1 MLLQRVQLPEI
12 GRQLLF
18 GIVGVAG
25 GGRLLAARD
34 TAVVHRQS
42 WQRSGAAQ
50 QRRHRALA
58 LLPSEFPSVRV
69 PPAFLLVRPSHLA
82 LHRPATLTRTTLPA
96 GRRTRAFLS
105 AIFSSRLADPIFR
118 VARGSRFARTRA
130 ARFPRSSIRFPRI
143 GEFARRLGRFHV
155 SRGSAARVHDDQ
167 IRVIFRPV
175 SARGKIAPLLV
186 SSADQLVD
194 HLGRDRSL
202 FDLRFPPCFRS
213 PRFLNLPGVVGID
226 ARPLSI
232 GRPLVRVI
240 PLRQTFRPLDPRVE
254 SDSRFPADVTILI
267 SNGGERFALAS
278 FVGRRVSPLNFADH
292 PSRLILLVG
301 DLSCLLVADD
311 ARILGR
317 GARSTGDRRLGYS
330 IAADPQIPAGGSH
343 YPAFSSLFFFFPFAS
358 SSPSFS
364 PFSSSILRLL
374 RRLFHFL
381 LSSGI
386 SIRFS
391 DENGRLNL
399 DDGVKR
405 C

>member
-82 LHRPATLTRTTLPA
+82 LHHPATLTRTTLPA

-167 IRVIFRPV
+167 IRVIFRSV

-186 SSADQLVD
+186 SSANQLVD
-194 HLGRDRSL
+194 HPGRDRSL
-202 FDLRFPPCFRS
+202 LHLRFPPCFRS

-391 DENGRLNL
+391 TARRKRA
-399 DDGVKR
+399 VKSR
-405 C
+405 RWG

>member
-50 QRRHRALA
+50 QRGHRALV
-58 LLPSEFPSVRV
+58 LPSQFPSVRV

-82 LHRPATLTRTTLPA
+82 LHHPATLTRTTLPA
-96 GRRTRAFLS
+96 GRTTRAFLS

-118 VARGSRFARTRA
+118 VARRSRFARTRA
-130 ARFPRSSIRFPRI
+130 ARGSARFPRSSIRFPRI
-143 GEFARRLGRFHV
+143 GEFARRFHA

-167 IRVIFRPV
+167 IRVIFRSV

-194 HLGRDRSL
+194 HPGRDRSL
-202 FDLRFPPCFRS
+202 LHLRFPPCFRS

-278 FVGRRVSPLNFADH
+278 FVGRRVSPLNFAGH

-301 DLSCLLVADD
+301 DLSCLFADD

-317 GARSTGDRRLGYS
+317 GTRSTGDRRLGCS

-343 YPAFSSLFFFFPFAS
+343 YPAFSSLFFFPFAS

-391 DENGRLNL
+391 TARRKRA
-399 DDGVKR
+399 VKSR
-405 C
+405 RWG